1 MASTLELT
9 NTRFF
14 PEKLANFPIF
24 GGGAGFIVNQLARQY
39 LFTVRLD
46 AAINH
51 ALTGA

>member
-9 NTRFF
+9 NTRFS
-14 PEKLANFPIF
+14 ENLANFPIF

-39 LFTVRLD
+39 LFMVRLD